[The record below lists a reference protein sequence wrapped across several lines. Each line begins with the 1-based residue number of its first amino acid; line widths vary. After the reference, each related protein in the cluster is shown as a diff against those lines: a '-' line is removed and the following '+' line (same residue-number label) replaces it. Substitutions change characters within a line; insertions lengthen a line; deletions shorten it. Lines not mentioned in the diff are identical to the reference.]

1 MTEALLGV
9 VFENLLSLIQNEFA
23 TISGIKSKAQKL
35 STTLDLINV
44 VIEDAEHKQL
54 TNRSIKVWLQQL
66 KDAVYVLDDILDEYS
81 IESSRLKGTS
91 SFNPKNIMFR
101 REIGNKFKEITKRF
115 DQIAENKNKFL
126 LQVGGTVRERS
137 SEVAEWRLT
146 TSIIAEPKVYGR
158 DDDKKKIVEF
168 LLTQAR
174 GSEFHSVYPIVGL
187 GGIGKT
193 TLAQLVYND
202 HQVSI
207 NFDIKFWVCVSEVF
221 SIKRILCSVIESITR
236 KNRYAYDLDL
246 IQREVQELLQ
256 GKRYLMVLDDVW
268 KRNVELEY
276 GLSQDN
282 WNKLKSVL
290 SCGSKGSSILVST
303 RDKDVAEIMGTCQA
317 HYVSGLSEDECWLV
331 FKQYAFGHEK
341 EEREEFVAIGKE
353 IIKKCGGLPLAAQAL
368 GGLMRSRSQV
378 KEWLEIKDSELW
390 NLPDENSILPALRL
404 SYIYLTPTL
413 KQCFTFC
420 AIFPKDTEM
429 MKEDLIH
436 LWMAN
441 GFISSRKNLEVED
454 VGNMVWNE
462 LCQKSFFQDIKMDG
476 DSEDISFK
484 MHDLVH
490 DLAQFVTGPECM
502 ILEST
507 NTNISRSTHHISFDY
522 PTLVSIS
529 EDAYEKIESLRT
541 LYSLKVFGIHEF
553 YSSFPKNNALRV
565 LRINCSMLE
574 DSLESFTNL
583 RYLEL
588 YGFSTLEYIS
598 RSIHT
603 LQKLEVLKFKSFWK
617 TTRLPNQLSCLQ
629 NLRHLVIEDC
639 NTMSS
644 LFPNVGKLSCLKTL
658 SVFIVRR
665 ETGHSLTELRH
676 LKLGGKLSIKG
687 LKNVG
692 SLSEAREVNLINKK
706 DLQELCLS
714 WSKSVV
720 FTEGPTISAEQV
732 IEALQPHSNLKRL
745 KIDLYDGL
753 CLPSWISVLS
763 SLISLELSGCDNCVQ
778 LSALGRLPS
787 LKKIYLRR
795 MDNVQYMDDDE
806 PHHGVEGRAFPSLEE
821 LTLDGLPN
829 LERLLKVESV
839 EMFPHLSNFTI
850 INCPKL
856 VSPHLSSVKY
866 LFVDGCNTELL
877 RQISCF
883 YGLTTLHLHKN
894 EDVTSLPEGMLR
906 NLTFLQTL
914 TISDFLKLMELP
926 NEPFNLALEHLCI
939 NRCGELESLPE
950 QLWEGPR
957 SLQTIDIVQ
966 CEGLRSLPEGF
977 RQLTSLLVLTI
988 HGCSTLKKRCEEQT
1002 GEDWDKIAHI
1012 PKLLIW

>member
-1 MTEALLGV
+1 MAEALLGV

-23 TISGIKSKAQKL
+23 TVSGIKSKAKKL
-35 STTLDLINV
+35 STTLDLINAV
-44 VIEDAEHKQL
+44 LEDAEHKQH

-66 KDAVYVLDDILDEYS
+66 KDAVYVLDDILDECS
-81 IESSRLKGTS
+81 IASSQLKGA
-91 SFNPKNIMFR
+91 SFFKPKNIIFR
-101 REIGNKFKEITKRF
+101 FEISYKFREITRRF
-115 DQIAENKNKFL
+115 DQIAESKNKFL

-137 SEVAEWRLT
+137 SEVAEWRLS
-146 TSIIAEPKVYGR
+146 TSIIVEPKVYGR
-158 DDDKKKIVEF
+158 DDDKVKIVEF

-174 GSEFHSVYPIVGL
+174 GSDFLSVYPIVGL

-193 TLAQLVYND
+193 TLAQLAYND

-207 NFDIKFWVCVSEVF
+207 NFDIKVWVCVSEVF

-236 KNRYAYDLDL
+236 KNCYVYDLDL

-256 GKRYLMVLDDVW
+256 GKRYLLVLDDVW
-268 KRNVELEY
+268 KRNQELEY

-341 EEREEFVAIGKE
+341 EERKEFVAIGKE

-390 NLPDENSILPALRL
+390 TLPDENSILPALRL
-404 SYIYLTPTL
+404 SYLYLTPTL
-413 KQCFTFC
+413 KQCFAFC

-454 VGNMVWNE
+454 VGNMIWNE
-462 LCQKSFFQDIKMDG
+462 LCQKSFFQDIKMDSY
-476 DSEDISFK
+476 SEDIAFK

-502 ILEST
+502 ILKNT
-507 NTNISRSTHHISFDY
+507 NTDFSSSTHHISFDY
-522 PTLVSIS
+522 PTLRSTS
-529 EDAYEKIESLRT
+529 ERTFEKIESLRT
-541 LYSLKVFGIHEF
+541 LFALKVFRHDSWYDPSCFPIN
-553 YSSFPKNNALRV
+553 SSLRALIIDSDK
-565 LRINCSMLE
+565 LI
-574 DSLESFTNL
+574 SLESFTHL

-588 YGFSTLEYIS
+588 YGFSTLEDIS
-598 RSIHT
+598 YSIHT
-603 LQKLEVLKFKSFWK
+603 LKNLEVLKFKSFWK
-617 TTRLPNQLSCLQ
+617 IRDLPKNLSRLQ

-639 NTMSS
+639 NVLYS
-644 LFPNVGKLSCLKTL
+644 LFPNIGKLSSLRTL

-665 ETGHSLTELRH
+665 ETGHSLTELH
-676 LKLGGKLSIKG
+676 DLKLGGKLSIQG

-692 SLSEAREVNLINKK
+692 CLSEAQEANLMSKK

-720 FTEGPTISAEQV
+720 FIEGPTTSAEQV

-745 KIDLYDGL
+745 KIDLYDGF
-753 CLPSWISVLS
+753 
-763 SLISLELSGCDNCVQ
+763 SLT
-778 LSALGRLPS
+778 
-787 LKKIYLRR
+787 K
-795 MDNVQYMDDDE
+795 
-806 PHHGVEGRAFPSLEE
+806 
-821 LTLDGLPN
+821 LDQDS
-829 LERLLKVESV
+829 E
-839 EMFPHLSNFTI
+839 
-850 INCPKL
+850 
-856 VSPHLSSVKY
+856 
-866 LFVDGCNTELL
+866 
-877 RQISCF
+877 
-883 YGLTTLHLHKN
+883 
-894 EDVTSLPEGMLR
+894 
-906 NLTFLQTL
+906 
-914 TISDFLKLMELP
+914 
-926 NEPFNLALEHLCI
+926 
-939 NRCGELESLPE
+939 
-950 QLWEGPR
+950 
-957 SLQTIDIVQ
+957 
-966 CEGLRSLPEGF
+966 
-977 RQLTSLLVLTI
+977 
-988 HGCSTLKKRCEEQT
+988 
-1002 GEDWDKIAHI
+1002 
-1012 PKLLIW
+1012 